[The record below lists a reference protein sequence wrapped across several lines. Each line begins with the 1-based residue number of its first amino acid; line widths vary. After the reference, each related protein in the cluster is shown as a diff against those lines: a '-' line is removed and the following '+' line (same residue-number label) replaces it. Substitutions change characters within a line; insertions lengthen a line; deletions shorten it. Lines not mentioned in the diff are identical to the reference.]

1 MKKTIL
7 LCMLVG
13 AFNTVL
19 VGQSKTDIFDQLQE
33 NVWYMR
39 TSDAST
45 LLYITSIGAGDTIVT
60 LHGGPG
66 NDFNYLV
73 DAVKENSEKN
83 TFILFDQRGSLLS
96 PVDDSLIS
104 SLTLDV
110 IVEDLETLRKS
121 LKQDKMVLMG
131 HSFGTL
137 VAMFYYMK
145 YPEHVKGIILT
156 ATMAPYISEDKPF
169 SEMLKEIHKRC
180 EDLRT
185 RPEVTTELANAG
197 LSNGSELSPRQRS
210 DKYKIT
216 GLASFNMFN
225 IANWRKFKGGAIY
238 YNPLVDNAVGESIPD
253 TYDIRPTLHMH
264 PVPITII
271 QGDKD
276 YIDPSAGYWTSV
288 FSDYDFVKLNVVKN
302 ASHYSWLDDK
312 LKFDESLRQAIDR
325 MKN

>member
-1 MKKTIL
+1 MLKNIACDAYLNLIDRGSACSRIFGML
-7 LCMLVG
+7 LNFKQG
-13 AFNTVL
+13 
-19 VGQSKTDIFDQLQE
+19 GQ
-33 NVWYMR
+33 
-39 TSDAST
+39 
-45 LLYITSIGAGDTIVT
+45 
-60 LHGGPG
+60 
-66 NDFNYLV
+66 YLP
-73 DAVKENSEKN
+73 ECQYRY
-83 TFILFDQRGSLLS
+83 FILKANILVERGSACSGLS
-96 PVDDSLIS
+96 
-104 SLTLDV
+104 
-110 IVEDLETLRKS
+110 
-121 LKQDKMVLMG
+121 KQDKMVLMG